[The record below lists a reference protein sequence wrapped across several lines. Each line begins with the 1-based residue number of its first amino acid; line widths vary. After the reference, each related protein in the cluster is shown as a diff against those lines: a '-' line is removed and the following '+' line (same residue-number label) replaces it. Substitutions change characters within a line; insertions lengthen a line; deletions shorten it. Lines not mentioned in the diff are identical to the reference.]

1 MNSNSPTR
9 YGTVAMT
16 LHWLIGLSII
26 GLLIVGTYMHDLPRE
41 DPNRFMLYQLHK
53 SLGLSVLVLS
63 VFRVRW
69 RLANPVPA
77 LPAGMAP
84 WEQWAARLTHLAFY
98 VLIIVMP
105 LSGWAVASSSTSG
118 VPTLWFG
125 LFEVP
130 SMPGIPSDR
139 EVHEQAEE
147 VHELLGKLMIALVV
161 LHVGAALKHHFWD
174 RDTVLKRM
182 LPFTKV

>member
-1 MNSNSPTR
+1 MNSNTPAR

-16 LHWLIGLSII
+16 LHWLIALAII
-26 GLLIVGTYMHDLPRE
+26 GLLIVGTYMTDLARD
-41 DPNRFMLYQLHK
+41 DPNRFALYQLHK
-53 SLGLSVLVLS
+53 SFGLSVLVLS
-63 VFRVRW
+63 VFRVGW
-69 RLANPVPA
+69 RLANPAPA

-84 WEQWAARLTHLAFY
+84 WERWAANLTHLAFY

-130 SMPGIPSDR
+130 MMPGIPADR
-139 EVHEQAEE
+139 GVHEQAEE
-147 VHELLGKLMIALVV
+147 VHELLGNIMIGLLL

-174 RDTVLKRM
+174 GDTVLKRM

>member
-1 MNSNSPTR
+1 MATTPTR
-9 YGTVAMT
+9 YGTVAMI
-16 LHWLIGLSII
+16 LHWLIALSII
-26 GLLIVGTYMHDLPRE
+26 GLLIVGKYMVDLPRT
-41 DPNRFMLYQLHK
+41 DPDRFTLFQLHK
-53 SLGLSVLVLS
+53 SFGLSVLVLS
-63 VFRVRW
+63 FLRVGW
-69 RLANPVPA
+69 RLANPPPA

-84 WEQWAARLTHLAFY
+84 WERWAATLTHLAFY

-130 SMPGIPSDR
+130 MMPGIPADR
-139 EVHEQAEE
+139 GVHEQAEE
-147 VHELLGKLMIALVV
+147 VHELLGNIMIGLLL

-174 RDTVLKRM
+174 GDTVLKRM

>member
-1 MNSNSPTR
+1 MTTTPTR

-16 LHWLIGLSII
+16 LHWLIALAIV
-26 GLLIVGTYMHDLPRE
+26 GLLIVGKYMHGLPND
-41 DPNRFMLYQLHK
+41 DPNKFLLYQMHK
-53 SLGLSVLVLS
+53 SFGITVLVLS
-63 VFRVRW
+63 VLRVGW
-69 RLANPVPA
+69 RLANPAPA
-77 LPAGMAP
+77 LPAGMAT
-84 WEQWAARLTHLAFY
+84 WERWAAHLTHFAFY
-98 VLIIVMP
+98 VLIVALP

-130 SMPGIPSDR
+130 SMPGIPADR
-139 EVHEQAEE
+139 DVHEQAEE
-147 VHELLGKLMIALVV
+147 VHELLGNLMILLLL

-174 RDTVLKRM
+174 RDTVLRRM